1 MPRCPGRGGAR
12 RPGRSP
18 ALPAPRGMLAA
29 GAPRCACPAQ
39 LPDGRGPHRQLG
51 LPAHAA
57 GRAARPRAHHRHHR
71 VPLRPG
77 EHRVQVRRPG
87 FPRGRPSGRGSGSA
101 VRPLLPRPGARGACS
116 EGPGSWSSASGS
128 DQAGAYGQVMA
139 TEIRSKPGP
148 SGWGQQGAWPSGGG
162 VCDGV
167 PGEEGAGSCGSGGG
181 PECQPEEGC
190 GGCWGSRGPPLI
202 CALVW
207 FVLP

>member
-1 MPRCPGRGGAR
+1 MPRCPGRGGER
-12 RPGRSP
+12 RPGGSP

-128 DQAGAYGQVMA
+128 DQAGAYGEVMA
-139 TEIRSKPGP
+139 TDIRSKPGP
-148 SGWGQQGAWPSGGG
+148 SGWGQRARGLLVGASAMGSRGRRARARAGTAVARSASQRKGAG
-162 VCDGV
+162 VLGV
-167 PGEEGAGSCGSGGG
+167 PGT
-181 PECQPEEGC
+181 
-190 GGCWGSRGPPLI
+190 PLI

-207 FVLP
+207 FMLP

>member
-12 RPGRSP
+12 RPGGSP

-148 SGWGQQGAWPSGGG
+148 SGWGQRGAWPSGGG

-181 PECQPEEGC
+181 PECQLEKGRR
-190 GGCWGSRGPPLI
+190 GCWGSRGPPLI